1 MSKYAV
7 KKIGII
13 ERYQEYLPV
22 TEQTPIISLNE
33 DGNGHRGIEVQPKT
47 ADGADH
53 WCPWGRRVMGYSA
66 ARAMVELSMGVH
78 DSRPPGSPGPMTVP
92 AEYGL
97 GGIAENQIKPGSRMT
112 RSLQQR
118 F

>member
-33 DGNGHRGIEVQPKT
+33 GNTPLILAEALPLELGLKNIRSITSSRG
-47 ADGADH
+47 
-53 WCPWGRRVMGYSA
+53 
-66 ARAMVELSMGVH
+66 
-78 DSRPPGSPGPMTVP
+78 
-92 AEYGL
+92 
-97 GGIAENQIKPGSRMT
+97 
-112 RSLQQR
+112 
-118 F
+118 